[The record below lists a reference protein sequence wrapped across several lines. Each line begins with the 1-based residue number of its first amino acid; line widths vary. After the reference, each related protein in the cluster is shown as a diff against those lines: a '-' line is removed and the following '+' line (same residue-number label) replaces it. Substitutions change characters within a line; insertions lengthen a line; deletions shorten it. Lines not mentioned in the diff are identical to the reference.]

1 MSLIGNPNS
10 AEWYRTQYTD
20 ISDDGILAAGGGDA
34 TLVSGK
40 TGWTI
45 FIQRIIAYIT
55 TDAAQSASF
64 EDDTATPIQVANI
77 PASPG
82 DDTRWD
88 FDFGARGKPLG
99 ESKDFELNV
108 SAAGLAMHF
117 EWEGYMRQTGVE
129 YIRNAGTAGS
139 GQAFQ

>member
-1 MSLIGNPNS
+1 MSNPKS
-10 AEWYRTQYTD
+10 AEDYRTRYTD
-20 ISDDGILAAGGGDA
+20 ISGNGTLAAGGGDQ
-34 TLVSGK
+34 TLVTGK

-45 FIQRIIAYIT
+45 YIQRIIAYIT

-64 EDDTATPIQVANI
+64 EDDNGTPKQIANI

-88 FDFGARGKPLG
+88 FDFGAAGVPLTAA
-99 ESKDFELNV
+99 KDFELNV

-117 EWEGYMRQTGVE
+117 EWEGYSKQSGSEFVPALGDATVRTTGQ
-129 YIRNAGTAGS
+129 N
-139 GQAFQ
+139 FQ